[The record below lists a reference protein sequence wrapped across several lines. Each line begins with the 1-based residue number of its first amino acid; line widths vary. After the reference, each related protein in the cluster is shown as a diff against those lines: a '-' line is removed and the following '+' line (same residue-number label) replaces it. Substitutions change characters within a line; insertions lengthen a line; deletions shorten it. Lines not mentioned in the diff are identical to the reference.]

1 VPLRARHAA
10 LRDAE
15 SGGETKRS
23 GHGDDDVLHPHHWS
37 HARVVRWLEK
47 LSSGKTAA
55 VLPRDAFYNRLDG
68 RTMTSMD
75 VKHIFE
81 AYAFTET
88 DVVSA
93 YLHAMDKWQ
102 RECRLH
108 YAHSEDRG
116 EHRCTVRWRGVQ

>member
-1 VPLRARHAA
+1 MRG
-10 LRDAE
+10 AE

-23 GHGDDDVLHPHHWS
+23 GHGDDDDLHPRHWS

-68 RTMTSMD
+68 RTMTSMGI
-75 VKHIFE
+75 KHIFE
-81 AYAFTET
+81 AFTDR

-93 YLHAMDKWQ
+93 YLFAMDQWQ
-102 RECRLH
+102 LEYRLRKL
-108 YAHSEDRG
+108 HSLDSG
-116 EHRCTVRWRGVQ
+116 EHRCTVRCCGVH

>member
-1 VPLRARHAA
+1 M
-10 LRDAE
+10 
-15 SGGETKRS
+15 
-23 GHGDDDVLHPHHWS
+23 
-37 HARVVRWLEK
+37 VRWLEK

-75 VKHIFE
+75 VQHIFE